1 MLSNGYSIREFD
13 VKTNF
18 RGRAH
23 PRAHPPLAR
32 TPGMEYFHAMSW
44 SIHSTVPYGMLR
56 QAETVRS
63 LRDSGVGPEIYL
75 SAETLDALTPAE
87 AEGTAESLRSAGIRS
102 LSFHAPFRDV
112 WPGAQDE
119 EARRLS
125 VRRISQAIA
134 LAPILHPVGIVVHGG
149 YFGWLFDF
157 HAEEWLASARRS
169 FGELAEAAEKAGT
182 QLFVENV
189 FDEAPDHLLRLREAV
204 GSPRL
209 HFCFDPGHA
218 ALFSQVPLHRWAEAF
233 GEGIRL
239 MHVHDN
245 RGRRDDHL
253 PVGEGTI
260 NFRGVLLAALD
271 AGARPILT
279 IEPHRKEHFARG
291 VAGLR
296 EILST
301 IP

>member
-1 MLSNGYSIREFD
+1 MG
-13 VKTNF
+13 
-18 RGRAH
+18 
-23 PRAHPPLAR
+23 
-32 TPGMEYFHAMSW
+32 YFHAMSW
-44 SIHSTVPYGMLR
+44 VIHSTVPYAMLR
-56 QAETVRS
+56 EADTVRN
-63 LRDSGVGPEIYL
+63 LRDGGVGPEIYFP
-75 SAETLDALTPAE
+75 AATLDALAPAE
-87 AEGTAESLRSAGIRS
+87 AEDTAESLRSAGIRS

-112 WPGAQDE
+112 WPGAKDE

-134 LAPILHPVGIVVHGG
+134 LAPIFRPAGIVTHGG

-157 HAEEWLASARRS
+157 HPEEWFASARRS
-169 FGELAEAAEKAGT
+169 FGELAEEAEKAGT

-189 FDEAPDHLLRLREAV
+189 FDEAPDHLIRLREAV

-218 ALFSQVPLHRWAEAF
+218 ALFSQVPLHKWAEAF
-233 GEGIRL
+233 GEENRL

-260 NFRGVLLAALD
+260 NYRGVLLAALD

-279 IEPHRKEHFARG
+279 VEPHRKEHFARS
-291 VAGLR
+291 VAGLQG
-296 EILST
+296 ILST

>member
-1 MLSNGYSIREFD
+1 
-13 VKTNF
+13 
-18 RGRAH
+18 
-23 PRAHPPLAR
+23 
-32 TPGMEYFHAMSW
+32 MSW
-44 SIHSTVPYGMLR
+44 IIHSTVPYPLLGEE
-56 QAETVRS
+56 ETVRR
-63 LRDSGVGPEIYL
+63 LAESGVGPEIYF
-75 SAETLDALTPAE
+75 SAPTLDALSPEE
-87 AEGTAESLRSAGIRS
+87 AGRTAETLRAAGIRS
-102 LSFHAPFRDV
+102 LSFHAPFRDI

-125 VRRISQAIA
+125 VRRLAQAIA
-134 LAPILHPVGIVVHGG
+134 LAPVFRPRGVVMHGG

-157 HAEEWLASARRS
+157 RADEWLESARRS
-169 FGELAEAAEKAGT
+169 FGELAEAAEKADT

-209 HFCFDPGHA
+209 GFCFDPGHA
-218 ALFSQVPLHRWAEAF
+218 NLFSAVPLHRWAEAF
-233 GEGIRL
+233 GEGMRL

-245 RGRRDDHL
+245 RGQRDDHL

-260 NFRGVLLAALD
+260 NFRGVLLAATD

-279 IEPHRKEHFARG
+279 VEPHRREHFARS

-296 EILST
+296 AILSALN
-301 IP
+301 